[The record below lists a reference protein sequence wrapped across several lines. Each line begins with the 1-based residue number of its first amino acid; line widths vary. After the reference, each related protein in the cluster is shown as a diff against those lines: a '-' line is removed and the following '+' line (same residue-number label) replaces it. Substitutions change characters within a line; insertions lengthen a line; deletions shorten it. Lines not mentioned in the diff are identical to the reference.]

1 MSAHPVAPWFET
13 RGVAA
18 LLTMR
23 VQDLILRSGV
33 SRVSK
38 DEITELENALTLIPL
53 CGKTG
58 NTADGVLLAAVH
70 AFRHDR
76 GNRIEAAANAAG

>member
-1 MSAHPVAPWFET
+1 MTAHPVASWFET

-38 DEITELENALTLIPL
+38 DEITELENVLTLIPL
-53 CGKTG
+53 CGKT
-58 NTADGVLLAAVH
+58 NIAADGVLLAAVDGL
-70 AFRHDR
+70 RHDCR
-76 GNRIEAAANAAG
+76 N